1 MNFNILINY
10 YKLIISLSIL
20 FLVSL
25 TFFLF
30 HDFIIARHAD
40 FALAKAMTSDGPKQS
55 QRLLEMLNR
64 NSTEPMGFYN
74 YGNVHHFISFYF
86 AKFLL
91 LIGLTKTY
99 TLAAF
104 SLVFIQWISVILIF
118 YLSYKI
124 LRFFNIS
131 EISSLF
137 ISIFSFTISP
147 IMFYYSRAIHPDIV
161 QLPFLLLIIY
171 LLLKPNIYRIFG
183 SSVLAG
189 LAAGTKYIGI
199 LYAIPI
205 ITSFIF
211 ILDFSKFNNFFYNF
225 RYHTLFLLYASGA
238 LLLFIFGFLIFNWT
252 IPIYFETF
260 LSDLIYESQHVSRG
274 DGYAASENF
283 FLWLPI
289 FKGEYFYLW
298 LMPIIMPLIYFMLK
312 GKSINNS
319 NLTYSTFPI
328 MIGLFLLS
336 VLIIIHLFF
345 AVNMR
350 VPRYTFHYY
359 PIIIFSLAYFSYYLK
374 IRFGNYIVTIFAIII
389 FSISLNPLRN
399 SFNEL
404 LIDINYS
411 KNGEKVLI
419 GEALATS
426 CNTDTSF
433 IVPMYSYMPEIF
445 NNRLSG
451 YVFTDSEIKNSEVL
465 VLNGSIP
472 GRFIWQSPQE
482 QLDRLKPYKGDHLDQ
497 ADDQY
502 LNFLQVFQEMSH
514 KIVYFS
520 GDTLIAFSD
529 GADCNIKTFKE
540 HVNQKNQSLLKYLR

>member
-1 MNFNILINY
+1 MNLKILIDY
-10 YKLIISLSIL
+10 FKLIIPLSIL

-40 FALAKAMTSDGPKQS
+40 FALANAMTSDGPKQT
-55 QRLLEMLNR
+55 QRLLEMLHR

-99 TLAAF
+99 TMAAF
-104 SLVFIQWISVILIF
+104 SLVFVQWISVILIF

-124 LRFFNIS
+124 FRFFEIS
-131 EISSLF
+131 EISSLI

-161 QLPFLLLIIY
+161 QLPFLLFIIY
-171 LLLKPNIYRIFG
+171 LLLKPSIYRIFA
-183 SSVLAG
+183 SSVLTG

-205 ITSFIF
+205 ITSFFF
-211 ILDFSKFNNFFYNF
+211 IIDFSKFNNFFYNF
-225 RYHTLFLLYASGA
+225 RYHILFLLYASVA

-260 LSDLIYESQHVSRG
+260 LSDLIYESHHVSRG
-274 DGYAASENF
+274 DGYAASENS
-283 FLWLPI
+283 FLWFPI
-289 FKGEYFYLW
+289 FIGEYFYFW

-312 GKSINNS
+312 SKSINDGDLINS
-319 NLTYSTFPI
+319 TLPL

-336 VLIIIHLFF
+336 VLIIIHLLY

-374 IRFGNYIVTIFAIII
+374 KRFVNYSVTIFAIIL
-389 FSISLNPLRN
+389 FTISLNPLRN

-404 LIDINYS
+404 LVDIDYS
-411 KNGEKVLI
+411 KNGEKVII
-419 GEALATS
+419 GDALAAS
-426 CNTDTSF
+426 CNTDSNF
-433 IVPMYSYMPEIF
+433 IVPMYSYMPTIF
-445 NNRLSG
+445 DNRLSG

-482 QLDRLKPYKGDHLDQ
+482 QLERLKPYKGSHLDQ

-502 LNFLQVFQEMSH
+502 SNFLQVFQEESH

-529 GADCNIKTFKE
+529 EANCNLKTFKE
-540 HVNQKNQSLLKYLR
+540 LVNQKNQSLLKYLR